1 MSLALLGG
9 YSSAEDDDPAA
20 GAGAELSDSGDSSAE
35 EAGSDGDE
43 KSAPSKPAAKPRPRV
58 NPSPGD
64 GDSSLPSAL
73 DVFAEISGP
82 PAFLNR
88 RVAQPEE
95 VGEALGVLDHRS
107 DSKRRKPPPPVS
119 AFLVVSRHLI
129 VELHRYKVDVH
140 DEGCSRIIGAVVAA
154 KPQMVAIRE
163 RVSSDVKN
171 GANPPVAVVSA
182 KPQLVAGHERVT
194 SDTKN
199 GANPPGSVEGKRKIG
214 AANPGPEDAAELL
227 RMCLQCGIP
236 KTYSH
241 AQGMVCPVCND
252 RPVQAKEPEKKKGSA
267 VKDKEK
273 VKRMRGQSSH
283 ASWKSETEMA
293 LRQQF
298 D

>member
-20 GAGAELSDSGDSSAE
+20 GAGAELSDSGGSSLE
-35 EAGSDGDE
+35 EAGSDGEED
-43 KSAPSKPAAKPRPRV
+43 SAPPKPAAKPRRGA
-58 NPSPGD
+58 NPSTGAD
-64 GDSSLPSAL
+64 GGGGDSSLPSAL

-82 PAFLNR
+82 PDFLNR
-88 RVAQPEE
+88 RVAEPEE
-95 VGEALGVLDHRS
+95 AREALGVLDRRS
-107 DSKRRKPPPPVS
+107 KEGRKLPPP
-119 AFLVVSRHLI
+119 
-129 VELHRYKVDVH
+129 
-140 DEGCSRIIGAVVAA
+140 GAVVAA

-163 RVSSDVKN
+163 RVSSDM
-171 GANPPVAVVSA
+171 
-182 KPQLVAGHERVT
+182 
-194 SDTKN
+194 KN
-199 GANPPGSVEGKRKIG
+199 GANPPGTVVKAKPQLVATHERVSSDTNSGADPPGSIEGKRKLG
-214 AANPGPEDAAELL
+214 ATNPGPEDAADLL

-252 RPVQAKEPEKKKGSA
+252 RPAQTKEPEKKKGSGI
-267 VKDKEK
+267 KDKEK

>member
-95 VGEALGVLDHRS
+95 VGEALGVLDRRS
-107 DSKRRKPPPPVS
+107 NSKRRKPPPP
-119 AFLVVSRHLI
+119 
-129 VELHRYKVDVH
+129 
-140 DEGCSRIIGAVVAA
+140 GAVVAA

-171 GANPPVAVVSA
+171 GANPPGS
-182 KPQLVAGHERVT
+182 LVT
-194 SDTKN
+194 
-199 GANPPGSVEGKRKIG
+199 GSVEGKRKIG

-236 KTYSH
+236 KTCSH

>member
-20 GAGAELSDSGDSSAE
+20 AAGADLSDSGGSSAE
-35 EAGSDGDE
+35 EAGSDVGE
-43 KSAPSKPAAKPRPRV
+43 ASAPPKPSAKPSRRV

-82 PAFLNR
+82 PDFLNR

-95 VGEALGVLDHRS
+95 VREALGVLDRRS
-107 DSKRRKPPPPVS
+107 KQGRKPPPP
-119 AFLVVSRHLI
+119 
-129 VELHRYKVDVH
+129 
-140 DEGCSRIIGAVVAA
+140 GAVVAA
-154 KPQMVAIRE
+154 KQQLVAIRE
-163 RVSSDVKN
+163 RVSSDMKN
-171 GANPPVAVVSA
+171 GANPQGAVVSA
-182 KPQLVAGHERVT
+182 KPQLIADHERVN
-194 SDTKN
+194 SDTKT
-199 GANPPGSVEGKRKIG
+199 GANLPGSVEGKRKIG

-252 RPVQAKEPEKKKGSA
+252 KPMQTKEPEKKKASA

>member
-107 DSKRRKPPPPVS
+107 DSKRRKPPPP
-119 AFLVVSRHLI
+119 
-129 VELHRYKVDVH
+129 
-140 DEGCSRIIGAVVAA
+140 GAVVAA